1 MKIGIVAA
9 VVSAALACLSGFGAA
24 ATGAVR
30 AIPVLDVELAF
41 DTTSSMTPSLDRAR
55 QDALEVVAGVRN
67 IVPDA
72 RFGVVS
78 FRERGNPGGEY
89 ETLQPLT
96 ADTAAVQRALGK
108 LRAIPDPSPSNL
120 PEESYNLAF
129 HRSYTDD
136 ALGWRPDARK
146 IVVVIGDAE
155 PFHAGS
161 AGIPGCQSTHDD
173 PDGLNVKGELSGMRK
188 AARTLIMIREVSVWT
203 STSLACYQSLA
214 SLAYTG
220 GAARDGGSSDLV
232 TPLVALMRGAVAPI
246 TVTPASRFILPGTQT
261 RLTATVANPN
271 GFAVQLNS
279 LTLSVRG
286 LTNATAAPPPATQAG
301 TTLTWNTPQTLQ
313 PHSTVVVTLNA
324 KASSTPGVAKVTA
337 TGNAQF
343 EAGNA
348 FTTVGQATI
357 YVTRRLV
364 IRAHASTG
372 RGSIGGSVSVALP
385 KSRQSAS
392 AAALSSRAG
401 QFTIRSGKRSVTFRP
416 SAYRLSISGDRATAT
431 IRIRVAGSSTLS
443 GCAVGTRGTLTVTE
457 RSLGGNTSNGSAR
470 VTLPA
475 RCSPGET
482 QWLAHAASLRAGI

>member
-1 MKIGIVAA
+1 LKIGVFAA
-9 VVSAALACLSGFGAA
+9 VASAVLVCLSGFGTAA
-24 ATGAVR
+24 DGAVH
-30 AIPVLDVELAF
+30 ATPVLDVELAL
-41 DTTSSMTPSLDRAR
+41 DTTSSMGPSLDRAR
-55 QDALEVVAGVRN
+55 KDALEIVDGVRN

-78 FRERGNPGGEY
+78 FRDRSNPGGEY
-89 ETLQPLT
+89 QTLQPLT
-96 ADTAAVQRALGK
+96 ADTGAVQRALST
-108 LRAIPDPSPSNL
+108 LQASTFSSPTKP

-129 HRSYTDD
+129 HRSYDD
-136 ALGWRPDARK
+136 NALGWRPDARK

-155 PFHAGS
+155 PFHSGS
-161 AGIPGCQSTHDD
+161 AGIPGCQSNHVD
-173 PDGLNVKGELSGMRK
+173 PDGLNVKTELNGMRK

-203 STSLACYQSLA
+203 TTSLACYQSLSA
-214 SLAYTG
+214 LGYTG

-246 TVTPASRFILPGTQT
+246 TVTPASRFILPGTNT
-261 RLTATVANPN
+261 RLTATLANPN

-279 LTLSVRG
+279 LTLSVLG
-286 LTNATAAPPPATQAG
+286 LTNATATPPPATQAG

-324 KASSTPGVAKVTA
+324 KASSTPVVAKVTA
-337 TGNAQF
+337 TANAQF

-348 FTTVGQATI
+348 FTSVGQATI

-364 IRAHASTG
+364 IRAHASTR
-372 RGSIGGSVSVALP
+372 RGSIGGSVSVALS
-385 KSRQSAS
+385 KSAS

-401 QFTIRSGKRSVTFRP
+401 QLTIKSGKRSVTLRP
-416 SAYRLSISGDRATAT
+416 SAYRLSIAGDRATAT
-431 IRIRVAGSSTLS
+431 IRVRVAGSSTLS
-443 GCAVGTRGTLTVTE
+443 GCAVGARGTLTVTD
-457 RSLGGNTSNGSAR
+457 RSLGANTSNGSVQ

-482 QWLAHAASLRAGI
+482 RWLAHAASIRASI